1 MTKRREL
8 NVRELLELER
18 QIYQESIDRVRKQQ
32 EELKAGTLEDFVR
45 RCQPFEADRER
56 ELQVAQHQYHFS
68 LQDASSLFEFD
79 VQQANDVLRSDEQQL
94 KLELLERTQQRRR
107 RIGQRRQM
115 LQDGIV
121 DTSNVKAVNVTHSDR
136 VDTRLTKLEPEL
148 LEKQLRRARQ
158 RMRTRFNFRHLSRGI
173 LPTPK
178 RIVDDVVH
186 ECAKLQR
193 NRERDEGVKM
203 GQEEEAEQEVDVVVD
218 EVGEKLM
225 CRGRVGENGAVMDEA
240 FCVGDPVVLLS
251 KLTEEDFQGF
261 VSALSKEEVKLVLVC
276 GSHVRVTLARL
287 RSGQCALR
295 KQSETA
301 NSEPKALLGVAANL
315 TELLQDPPDVR
326 RRAATVMH
334 RLKLKATDD
343 N

>member
-158 RMRTRFNFRHLSRGI
+158 RMRTRFNFRHLSR
-173 LPTPK
+173 
-178 RIVDDVVH
+178 V
-186 ECAKLQR
+186 QR

-203 GQEEEAEQEVDVVVD
+203 GQEEEAEQEVDVIVD

-261 VSALSKEEVKLVLVC
+261 VSALSEGGSQVGAGVWIARSRDALHDYVVGNVLFESNRRQLTRNRKRC
-276 GSHVRVTLARL
+276 L
-287 RSGQCALR
+287 ALR
-295 KQSETA
+295 
-301 NSEPKALLGVAANL
+301 LI
-315 TELLQDPPDVR
+315 
-326 RRAATVMH
+326 
-334 RLKLKATDD
+334 
-343 N
+343 